1 MCLTG
6 VMIGSAP
13 AALAKRTEM
22 DEEKTHPVPKDY
34 EKYYL
39 QFVKISMRRGLPVA
53 AAVYLLFFG
62 WDCLFVRSVQDG
74 AKTLLLRLA
83 FAALVLVFWRLVPGF
98 ESLRSVQ
105 IALSAIHVSAI
116 LTLIAILTIIPA
128 GLTLGVPGLLLV
140 NLFASGLGLRP
151 VPAVIGGAICTIALV
166 AVFLVSGVS
175 SRDTASQAI
184 FFVSSIIG
192 ISLALAL
199 LDIDFK
205 KKHRLEL
212 ALETQKEQS
221 EALLKEILPRYVI
234 QRIRD
239 GADAIAESVAE
250 VNIIFIDIVGF
261 SAMSRRLAPQHLVE
275 ILGDVFR
282 SLDERC
288 EQYGVTKIK
297 TIGDAYM
304 AATGAPEPASL
315 SAIAAVEFGL
325 DAIQAV
331 EGVAQRTGIPI
342 QIRVGIATGAVI
354 SGVLSLKRP
363 AYDLWGET
371 VNLAARMENSGE
383 TNRIQIA
390 ETTYWRVKDRFHC
403 EPRGLVD
410 VKGFGAIQTYLIS
423 PNAVS
428 QIGEASQAARGAI

>member
-1 MCLTG
+1 
-6 VMIGSAP
+6 
-13 AALAKRTEM
+13 M

-34 EKYYL
+34 EQYYL
-39 QFVKISMRRGLPVA
+39 QFVKVSMRRGLPVC
-53 AAVYLLFFG
+53 AVVMVLFFG
-62 WDCLFVRSVQDG
+62 WDCLFVRSVPDG
-74 AKTLLLRLA
+74 AKTLALRLA
-83 FAALVLVFWRLVPGF
+83 YAAVVLLIWRAAPYF
-98 ESLRSVQ
+98 RSLRSIQ
-105 IALSAIHVSAI
+105 IALIAFHVGAMF
-116 LTLIAILTIIPA
+116 TLIAILTIVPG
-128 GLTLGVPGLLLV
+128 GLTLGVPGLLLI
-140 NLFASGLGLRP
+140 NLFASLNGMRAVP
-151 VPAVIGGAICTIALV
+151 VLVGGAICTIALV
-166 AVFLVSGVS
+166 TVFLASGIS

-212 ALETQKEQS
+212 DLEKQKEQS

-250 VNIIFIDIVGF
+250 VNIIFLDIVGF

-288 EQYGVTKIK
+288 EQFGVTKIK

-315 SAIAAVEFGL
+315 SAVAAVEFGL
-325 DAIQAV
+325 EAISAV
-331 EGVAQRTGIPI
+331 EKVAQRTGIPI

-428 QIGEASQAARGAI
+428 QIGKASQAARGAF